1 MTMMMM
7 IILKFSSIN
16 AEVIVGVDLDPF
28 CSAGTCTLY
37 FIVLMC

>member
-16 AEVIVGVDLDPF
+16 VGVDLNPF
-28 CSAGTCTLY
+28 CSAGNCTLY